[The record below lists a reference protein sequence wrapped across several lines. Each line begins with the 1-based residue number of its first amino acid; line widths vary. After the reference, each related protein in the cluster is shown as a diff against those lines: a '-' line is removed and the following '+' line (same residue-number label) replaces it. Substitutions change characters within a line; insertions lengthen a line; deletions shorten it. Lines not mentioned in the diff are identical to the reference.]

1 MAISPDH
8 KNALVQSLVPQSR
21 GAPSLMAEHI
31 AAKQEWSHP
40 NTTARQKQ
48 RVADNR
54 QRRVSTIH
62 IGGRLPTYRFI
73 TRNSAMIAAWFVV
86 IE

>member
-21 GAPSLMAEHI
+21 GAPSLMDERI
-31 AAKQEWSHP
+31 AAAQEWSHP

-54 QRRVSTIH
+54 QGCVSTIH

-73 TRNSAMIAAWFVV
+73 TRKTAMIAAWLVV
-86 IE
+86 VP